1 MKGET
6 LEELTAA
13 FEGWRSRKR
22 QVREP
27 VPSELRERAHRAVDT
42 YGLRAVAMA
51 TKLDQTRLKAERVG
65 RAASV
70 SVPSYSR
77 MQLGPRAEPV
87 AQRPLA
93 EVETPT
99 GLRVRIFAQ
108 TAETVG
114 LVRSLLA
121 MGGAG

>member
-1 MKGET
+1 MKTET

-13 FEGWRSRKR
+13 FEGWRSKKR
-22 QVREP
+22 QLREA
-27 VPSELRERAHRAVDT
+27 VPSELRERAHRAIDT
-42 YGLRAVAMA
+42 YGLRAVARA

-70 SVPSYSR
+70 PVPSYSR
-77 MQLGPRAEPV
+77 MEVGARAEPV
-87 AQRPLA
+87 ARWPLA

-108 TAETVG
+108 TAEAVG

-121 MGGAG
+121 MGGAQ